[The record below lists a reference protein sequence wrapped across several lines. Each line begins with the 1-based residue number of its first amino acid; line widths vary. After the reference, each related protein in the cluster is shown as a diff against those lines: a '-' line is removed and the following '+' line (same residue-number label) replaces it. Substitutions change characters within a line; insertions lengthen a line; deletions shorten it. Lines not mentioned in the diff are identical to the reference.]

1 MMAMDHEV
9 VARQKITERYLLNE
23 LDSETRDQFE
33 EHFFDCSACAF
44 DVRAGSA
51 FVEQSKVVLA
61 EGPAEAPL
69 AAPVPAKSGWL
80 AWLRPA
86 FAVPALALLLAVV
99 GYQNLVTYPRMKQA
113 LDHPQVLP
121 WTSINIGTLGA
132 TEPEITTA
140 PGKGFLVF
148 VRIPPQS
155 GYSRYTAD
163 LYNPA
168 GKLEWSLTFPATA
181 TQDQW
186 PVAVPGADRQAGTYT
201 LVVHGTATDGISK
214 EVGQGSFELQIQK

>member
-1 MMAMDHEV
+1 MISMDHEV

-23 LDSETRDQFE
+23 LDSDSRDQFE

-44 DVRAGSA
+44 DVRVGSA

-61 EGPAEAPL
+61 EGPAEAPI

-86 FAVPALALLLAVV
+86 FAMPALALLLAIV

-121 WTSINIGTLGA
+121 WASVNIGTLGA
-132 TEPEITTA
+132 TGPEITTA

-155 GYSRYTAD
+155 GYSLYTAN

-168 GKLEWSLTFPATA
+168 GKLEWSLMIPANA

-201 LVVHGTATDGISK
+201 LVVRGTTAAGANK

>member
-9 VARQKITERYLLNE
+9 VARQKITEKYLLNE

-61 EGPAEAPL
+61 EGHAEAPV
-69 AAPVPAKSGWL
+69 AAPVPAKSGWR

-86 FAVPALALLLAVV
+86 FAMPALAVLLAVV

-113 LDHPQVLP
+113 VDHPQVLP
-121 WTSINIGTLGA
+121 WASVNIGTLGA
-132 TEPEITTA
+132 TGPEITTA

-155 GYSRYTAD
+155 GYSLYTAN

-168 GKLEWSLTFPATA
+168 GKLEWSLTIPATA

-186 PVAVPGADRQAGTYT
+186 PISVPGADRQGGTYT
-201 LVVHGTATDGISK
+201 LVVRGSTTAGDSK
-214 EVGQGSFELQIQK
+214 DVGQGSFELQIQK

>member
-80 AWLRPA
+80 GWLRPA
-86 FAVPALALLLAVV
+86 FAMPALALLLAVV

-113 LDHPQVLP
+113 LSHPQVLP
-121 WTSINIGTLGA
+121 WTSVNIGTLGA
-132 TEPEITTA
+132 TEQQITTA

-155 GYSRYTAD
+155 DYSRYTAN

-168 GKLEWSLTFPATA
+168 GKLEWSLTIPATT